1 LTWARFGAGSIFVEQ
16 TKHAM
21 NRYSVITPF
30 AYDILLRRNHTWI
43 FLDYSLAKKD
53 VDSPLVYKIS
63 RWLELEGWWDVF
75 GPGYVTLELD
85 I

>member
-1 LTWARFGAGSIFVEQ
+1 MTWARFGAGSIFVEQ

-30 AYDILLRRNHTWI
+30 GYDILLRRNHTWI

>member
-1 LTWARFGAGSIFVEQ
+1 
-16 TKHAM
+16 M
-21 NRYSVITPF
+21 NQFYVITPF
-30 AYDILLRRNHTWI
+30 GYDIALRSDRKWF
-43 FLDYSLAKKD
+43 FLDFSLAKKD

-75 GPGYVTLELD
+75 DPDYVTLELD